1 MNLNHVH
8 FNQCE
13 NLSQE
18 KPFTSGQIFN
28 KFHTVVAKS
37 TTEPENSTNLSLAN
51 TSTPKNNRA
60 FFVCCTRTPKGNNQT
75 KTGFDV
81 FPSNEFNRLNFE
93 LVESLSM
100 VACNGKGF
108 ALCCIPVIAVSQP
121 VTRYRQKPENFL
133 AVTSSKF
140 SLELSA
146 MLTYL
151 FKAISRR
158 DLSNTSKPI
167 NQMTVYTL
175 RKQAESEQ
183 QARAFFAPFYV
194 ILEGGLVC

>member
-1 MNLNHVH
+1 MNLNHVY

-37 TTEPENSTNLSLAN
+37 TTERGNSNNKTLAN
-51 TSTPKNNRA
+51 TSTPFNNRA
-60 FFVCCTRTPKGNNQT
+60 FFVRKLNTPKENNQT
-75 KTGFDV
+75 KTGFVV
-81 FPSNEFNRLNFE
+81 FLSNEFNWTNFG

-100 VACNGKGF
+100 VAFSGQRSIVGCVPKF
-108 ALCCIPVIAVSQP
+108 AVFHPAK
-121 VTRYRQKPENFL
+121 RYRQTVE
-133 AVTSSKF
+133 SKAIAF
-140 SLELSA
+140 KNLTLELSA

-194 ILEGGLVC
+194 ILEGGKLC

>member
-1 MNLNHVH
+1 MNLNHVY

-37 TTEPENSTNLSLAN
+37 TTERGNSNNKTLVN
-51 TSTPKNNRA
+51 TSTPFNNRA
-60 FFVCCTRTPKGNNQT
+60 FFVRKLNTPKENNQT
-75 KTGFDV
+75 KTGFVV
-81 FPSNEFNRLNFE
+81 FLSNEFNWTNFG

-100 VACNGKGF
+100 VAFSGQRSIVGCVPKF
-108 ALCCIPVIAVSQP
+108 AVFHPAK
-121 VTRYRQKPENFL
+121 RYRQTVE
-133 AVTSSKF
+133 SKAIAF
-140 SLELSA
+140 KNLTLELSA

-194 ILEGGLVC
+194 ILEGGKLC

>member
-13 NLSQE
+13 KLSQE

-37 TTEPENSTNLSLAN
+37 TTEPRNSTNPSVAN

-60 FFVCCTRTPKGNNQT
+60 FFVRSVHTPKGNNQT
-75 KTGFDV
+75 QIGFVV

-100 VACNGKGF
+100 VACSGKGF
-108 ALCCIPVIAVSQP
+108 ALCCVPLIAVFEP
-121 VTRYRQKPENFL
+121 VTRYRQSLETD

-140 SLELSA
+140 SVELSA

-194 ILEGGLVC
+194 ILEGGKLC

>member
-1 MNLNHVH
+1 MNQ
-8 FNQCE
+8 NQVNYTSDE
-13 NLSQE
+13 KLSQF
-18 KPFTSGQIFN
+18 KSLTSSEFSNTFDDVITKLITERGNSN
-28 KFHTVVAKS
+28 K
-37 TTEPENSTNLSLAN
+37 LSLAN
-51 TSTPKNNRA
+51 TSTPLNNRA
-60 FFVCCTRTPKGNNQT
+60 FFVRKLNTPKENNQT
-75 KTGFDV
+75 KTGFVV
-81 FPSNEFNRLNFE
+81 FLSNEFNWTNFG

-100 VACNGKGF
+100 VAFSGQRSIVGCVPKF
-108 ALCCIPVIAVSQP
+108 AVFHPAK
-121 VTRYRQKPENFL
+121 RYRQTVE
-133 AVTSSKF
+133 SKAIAF
-140 SLELSA
+140 KNLTLELSA

>member
-13 NLSQE
+13 KLSQE

-37 TTEPENSTNLSLAN
+37 TTEPRNSTNPSLAN
-51 TSTPKNNRA
+51 TSTPNDRA
-60 FFVCCTRTPKGNNQT
+60 FFVCCTRTPKWNNQT
-75 KTGFDV
+75 QIGFDV
-81 FPSNEFNRLNFE
+81 FPSNEFNQTNFC

-108 ALCCIPVIAVSQP
+108 ALCCIPVIAVFEP
-121 VTRYRQKPENFL
+121 VTRYRQSLETD

-167 NQMTVYTL
+167 NQMPVYTL

>member
-1 MNLNHVH
+1 MNLNHT
-8 FNQCE
+8 NYKYCE
-13 NLSQE
+13 NFSQE

-28 KFHTVVAKS
+28 KFHNAVAKS
-37 TTEPENSTNLSLAN
+37 TAEPENSTNLSLAN
-51 TSTPKNNRA
+51 TSTPNDRA

-75 KTGFDV
+75 QIGFDV
-81 FPSNEFNRLNFE
+81 FPSNEFNQTNFC

-167 NQMTVYTL
+167 NQMPVYTL